1 MNELFEVIYQHQLS
15 SLVNRQLVSDKKI
28 LVLLSGVPGSG
39 KSSLARRLEES
50 MGYVRIVNDDIR
62 NIIASHAEQD
72 QLDQRYPDRMR
83 RDQLRL
89 LQNEFIV
96 YLLHKLKV
104 QPNGRIVLDRDMD
117 AELLPLIQAWAKKY
131 KYKIQL
137 IALEISRNELI
148 NRIQSRQSSQMEQS
162 LASLDFYIDRQ
173 SRFLG
178 SDRPT
183 VLYKTDQLDI
193 KEAAAAIDAMDS

>member
-1 MNELFEVIYQHQLS
+1 MNELFEVIYQHQILS
-15 SLVNRQLVSDKKI
+15 LENRELDSDKKI

-39 KSSLARRLEES
+39 KSSLARRLKES

-62 NIIASHAEQD
+62 DIITPITEPS
-72 QLDQRYPDRMR
+72 QLDEWYPDRLR

-89 LQNEFIV
+89 LQNEYIV
-96 YLLHKLKV
+96 YLLRKLKD

-117 AELLPLIQAWAKKY
+117 AELLPLIQAWAKQY
-131 KYKIQL
+131 KYQIQL

-173 SRFLG
+173 SRFFG
-178 SDRPT
+178 IARPN
-183 VLYKTDQLDI
+183 VLFKTDQLDI
-193 KEAAAAIDAMDS
+193 KEAAASIDAMD